1 MFGLSGSL
9 GVSQRPLRHRGFSAL
24 VGSLAVFGL
33 VTVVGCAHEPKAAP
47 PPVYAP
53 PPAPPPAPDNFLRLP
68 SVAAPAQPPPWLD
81 LTTPGEPKSGWLALE
96 PERSAWSEKAYLA
109 VTAYGVLALDLERGM
124 RGLAKIPKGNIVAAM
139 LVGDGSTVL
148 LANDE
153 GELYRAKDLDAAVKG
168 EFELLSTTAG
178 AEFWDGRGKFVVVK
192 GERDDA
198 DKLWISQDQGKTFR
212 EGPALP
218 PEVRKIVVRRDGVM
232 AVEVHDF
239 KIWVSDG
246 WRQFAE
252 SKLKPPEAAG
262 EDREYLAERG
272 VLERWGDAIVARYG
286 CPQKT
291 MAKSM
296 WNWMDSAPFNATLVS
311 AWPAEIVEPTLPKVP
326 TAASKVSKSDCFSG
340 VLGMLSGRTA
350 PRGVFTLE
358 WSEASLPTGKRVAVA
373 LGDAACSPADSEERV
388 EKYTVVGTGSDSKS
402 HEETHKYRVCK
413 PDAKLKR
420 WGSVALVTSS
430 GLNVVPVTPGC
441 HLESVTTAI
450 GLGLFACRNPE
461 QKTVS
466 FGVVGATGLQR
477 EVALPGTNVERLHGH
492 TYAADGTLVVEAELD
507 GKTRHFLRSPAQPGA
522 GRWHSL
528 PAETVAAKALSG
540 GRALLA
546 LPGVGGDPGVL
557 NLALDTPQGL
567 VPLPS
572 VALTQNAVAWAVTGD
587 GRVKLW
593 LHPRLT
599 RASDKLAP
607 GEQPLLPFWVSQTGT
622 LIPADQ

>member
-1 MFGLSGSL
+1 MFGLSVSL
-9 GVSQRPLRHRGFSAL
+9 GMSGHTLRRGLS
-24 VGSLAVFGL
+24 GL
-33 VTVVGCAHEPKAAP
+33 VSGLGLLSLVSCAHEPKAAP

-53 PPAPPPAPDNFLRLP
+53 PPAPPPTADNFLRVP
-68 SVAAPAQPPPWLD
+68 AAAAPAQPPPWLD

-109 VTAYGVLALDLERGM
+109 LTAYGVLALDLERGM
-124 RGLAKIPKGNIVAAM
+124 RGLIKIPKGNVAAAL
-139 LVGDGSTVL
+139 LVGDGSTPL

-178 AEFWDGRGKFVVVK
+178 AQFWDARGKFVVIK
-192 GERDDA
+192 GEQGEN

-218 PEVRKIVVRRDGVM
+218 PDVRKIVVRRDGVM

-246 WRQFAE
+246 WRPFAE
-252 SKLKPPEAAG
+252 AKLKPPETG
-262 EDREYLAERG
+262 ENREFLAERG
-272 VLERWGDAIVARYG
+272 VLERWGDAIVAGYG
-286 CPQKT
+286 CPEKT

-296 WNWMDSAPFNATLVS
+296 WNWMDSAPFHSRLVT
-311 AWPAEIVEPTLPKVP
+311 AWPGEVVEPTLPKVP
-326 TAASKVSKSDCFSG
+326 TAASKVSKSDCVGGLLG
-340 VLGMLSGRTA
+340 VLSGRTA
-350 PRGVFTLE
+350 PRGAFALE
-358 WSEASLPTGKRVAVA
+358 WSESSLPTGKRVAVA
-373 LGDAACSPADSEERV
+373 LGDAACSPTDSEERV
-388 EKYTVVGTGSDSKS
+388 EKYTVLGTGADKQS

-413 PDAKLKR
+413 QDAKLKR

-441 HLESVTTAI
+441 HLESVSTAI

-466 FGVVGATGLQR
+466 FGVVGATGLQS
-477 EVALPGTNVERLHGH
+477 EVALPGTKVERLHGH
-492 TYAADGTLVVEAELD
+492 TYAADGTLVVEVELD

-522 GRWHSL
+522 GRWRSL
-528 PAETVAAKALSG
+528 PAEAIAAKALAG
-540 GRALLA
+540 GRALVA
-546 LPGVGGDPGVL
+546 LPGVGGDPNVL
-557 NLALDTPQGL
+557 NLVLDTPQGL
-567 VPLPS
+567 APLPS

-599 RASDKLAP
+599 RVADKPAP
-607 GEQPLLPFWVSQTGT
+607 GEQPALPFWVSTSGT